1 LKECKILSKI
11 VKRVITFQRET
22 MFRKNT
28 KHIQGEIFGFK
39 NTLPRKLQR
48 ELYESEEY
56 KFYELIFSNIKEEDF
71 ASLYSEKESRPN
83 SPVNSMVS
91 ALILQQ
97 RNNWT
102 YRELFKQM
110 SFNLLTKTALGIK
123 GIEELPF
130 CMATIFYFQ
139 NKLNDYYIETGK
151 NLLEKV
157 FDNLT
162 KDQIKEL
169 KIKTNI
175 QRTDSLLVG
184 SNIRNYTRLQLLVEV
199 LLRLYRELSVTE
211 KGRFKEELAPYTKK
225 TSERYIYDIKGSDIP
240 HETEKLGALYYR
252 LYEILKYDY
261 IENTTFQIFA
271 RVYGEHFKIIDEKIE
286 VKPNEELNSSCIQ
299 SPDDIEA
306 TYRKK
311 NGKVSKG
318 QTINVFETANPENP
332 IELLTDISVHANNV
346 DDSKELNNRIDKL
359 AEKTPEIEEIHSD
372 AAYGSSENDK
382 KLEELGITSV
392 QTAIRGPEAA
402 VEINIEEIGE
412 NQYRISCPNQTV
424 ISAPAK
430 KRNKA
435 EFEKEKCKA
444 CPFLDDCSTI
454 EQKECRAYYFTREDY
469 LKKKRFRSIDNIPVE
484 RRSLRN
490 NVEATISEFSRKLQ
504 NKKLKVRGFFKAT
517 IFAFTMAIS
526 INFGR
531 IFRYMMN
538 MTDPNL
544 IGGQFVGF
552 SSHYVK
558 EQSIFLRILALK
570 LIYAIFFKFRLNI
583 LFLIKF
589 Y

>member
-1 LKECKILSKI
+1 
-11 VKRVITFQRET
+11 

-28 KHIQGEIFGFK
+28 KHIQEEIFGFK
-39 NTLPRKLQR
+39 NTLPTKLQR
-48 ELYESEEY
+48 ELYQSEEY
-56 KFYELIFSNIKEEDF
+56 KFYEIIFCNIKEEDF
-71 ASLYSEKESRPN
+71 TCLYSEKESRPN
-83 SPVNSMVS
+83 SPVNAMVS
-91 ALILQQ
+91 ALIMQQ
-97 RNNWT
+97 RNNWS

-110 SFNLLTKTALGIK
+110 SFNLLTKTSLGLK
-123 GIEELPF
+123 SIEDLPF
-130 CMATIFYFQ
+130 CMSTIFYFQ
-139 NKLNDYYIETGK
+139 NRVNEYYVKTGE
-151 NLLEKV
+151 NLIEKV

-162 KDQIKEL
+162 KEQIKEL

-199 LLRLYRELSVTE
+199 LLRLYRELEETDKE
-211 KGRFKEELAPYTKK
+211 RFKEELEPYTKK
-225 TSERYIYDIKGSDIP
+225 TSEKYIYDIKGSEIP
-240 HETEKLGALYYR
+240 HQTEKLGALYHR

-261 IENTTFQIFA
+261 SENRTFKIFE
-271 RVYGEHFKIIDEKIE
+271 RVYREHFKILDDKIQ
-286 VKPNEELNSSCIQ
+286 VRPNEELNSSCIQ

-318 QTINVFETANPENP
+318 QSINVFETANPDNP
-332 IELLTDISVHANNV
+332 IELLTDISVHSNNK
-346 DDSKELNNRIDKL
+346 DDSLKLINRIDKV
-359 AEKTPEIEEIHSD
+359 AEKTPDFGELHTD
-372 AAYGSSENDK
+372 GAYGSSENDK
-382 KLEELGITSV
+382 KLEELEITLV

-402 VEINIEEIGE
+402 VEIDIEEIDK
-412 NQYRISCPNQTV
+412 NQYRISCPNQAV
-424 ISAPAK
+424 LSESGK

-444 CPFLDDCSTI
+444 CPLLDECSTI
-454 EQKECRAYYFTREDY
+454 EQKECRTYYFTREDY
-469 LKKKRFRSIDNIPVE
+469 LKKKRLRAIDNIPVE

-531 IFRYMMN
+531 IFRYMMDL
-538 MTDPNL
+538 TDPGLN
-544 IGGQFVGF
+544 GRQFVGF

-558 EQSIFLRILALK
+558 EQSNFLRILAIK
-570 LIYAIFFKFRLNI
+570 LIYTLFYKFRLNL